1 MKKKRSLFSVGFN
14 NHMFFDNAITLTR
27 SSNDI
32 FDGTLD
38 YIYFKVLG
46 CDPIIYFNLIE
57 EEELTDEEKDEYQFY
72 FKEYED
78 KHKILMNLK
87 FCDELKELIIFLRD
101 TALEEKMIRP
111 ELGFYVPNSNRFSL
125 KYIMIKILK
134 YYRGKN
140 G

>member
-1 MKKKRSLFSVGFN
+1 MKKKRALFSVGFN
-14 NHMFFDNAITLTR
+14 NHIFFDNAITLTR

-46 CDPIIYFNLIE
+46 CDPVMYFNLIE
-57 EEELTDEEKDEYQFY
+57 EEELTEEEKNEYQFY
-72 FKEYED
+72 FEEYEK
-78 KHKILMNLK
+78 KHKILMNK
-87 FCDELKELIIFLRD
+87 NFCEELKELIFYLRD
-101 TALEEKMIRP
+101 ISLEENMIKP
-111 ELGFYVPNSNRFSL
+111 ELGYYIPNSNRFSL

-134 YYRGKN
+134 FYRGKN